1 MCWLQKPI
9 CENGLNF
16 VTLIQKGCHLRLKSY
31 TKASLLKFIFM
42 RTNVVTV
49 TDELFPNIIGQNKL
63 VLIDFWASWCGPC
76 MKLIPVL
83 EQLAD
88 FYTNKAVI
96 GKLDIDLN
104 MFSAKQYNIK
114 TIPTVV
120 VFKES
125 VEVERLSGYHALEK
139 LQQTLD
145 RYLD

>member
-1 MCWLQKPI
+1 
-9 CENGLNF
+9 
-16 VTLIQKGCHLRLKSY
+16 
-31 TKASLLKFIFM
+31 M

-83 EQLAD
+83 EQLAEL
-88 FYTNKAVI
+88 YIHKAVI

-104 MFSAKQYNIK
+104 MASAQQYNIK

-120 VFKES
+120 IFQES
-125 VEVERLSGYHALEK
+125 IEIERLSGYYPLEK
-139 LQQTLD
+139 LQQILD
-145 RYLD
+145 RYVY